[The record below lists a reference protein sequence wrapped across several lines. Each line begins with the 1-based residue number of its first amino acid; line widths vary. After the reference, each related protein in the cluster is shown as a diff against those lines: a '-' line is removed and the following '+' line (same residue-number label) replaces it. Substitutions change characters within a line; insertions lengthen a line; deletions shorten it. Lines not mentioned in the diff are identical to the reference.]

1 MKPTKEQMTDEEYVR
16 SKWEAVEVE
25 QDCYAD
31 WYYSLGGIYDSTQHF
46 STEEETWSAA
56 AEFTRQREEE
66 IRQVEAEVAM
76 ARKLFMESAVFD
88 TNSSETAI
96 FDRIFAR
103 EQQALADL
111 KRGWREVNEAKKE
124 KA

>member
-1 MKPTKEQMTDEEYVR
+1 MTDEEYVR

-66 IRQVEAEVAM
+66 IRRVEEEIEGANDSVRWFSQGDGYDDKRWTEVH
-76 ARKLFMESAVFD
+76 R
-88 TNSSETAI
+88 
-96 FDRIFAR
+96 RILAR

-111 KRGWREVNEAKKE
+111 KRGWKE
-124 KA
+124 SK